1 MPRLPPPR
9 LRSPWPLALASL
21 VSLAAALPA
30 IAGGELR
37 TNPANSPRLLGEPIE
52 DYRYDPA
59 DHCVSRPRK
68 GAKVLARWL
77 DDHIRGELWGIVRCE
92 RLSSRTY
99 SVHAEGRA
107 VDWHLDARVRSERRS
122 AKRLIETLLATD
134 RDGNRHALARRMGIQ
149 GLIFDCRAWWSGTS
163 ELGEYDYC
171 YRHGSRRRHL
181 DPTQAHI
188 DHLHIELNRPGARL
202 RTSFWRGRGRDAR
215 S

>member
-1 MPRLPPPR
+1 MLSMRRFDRRPFGPPR
-9 LRSPWPLALASL
+9 ALSLAALAALALALPL
-21 VSLAAALPA
+21 VAE
-30 IAGGELR
+30 AGLR

-52 DYRYDPA
+52 DYRYDYS
-59 DHCVSRPRK
+59 DHCVSRPQK

-77 DDHIRGELWGIVRCE
+77 DHHVKGELWGIVRCE
-92 RLSSRTY
+92 RLSRDNH

-107 VDWHLDARVRSERRS
+107 IDWRLDSRARAERRS

-149 GLIFDCRAWWSGTS
+149 GLIFDCRAWWSGMS

-171 YRHGSRRRHL
+171 YRHGRRRRHL

-188 DHLHIELNRPGARL
+188 DHLHIELNWPGARL
-202 RTSFWRGRGRDAR
+202 RTSFWRGRD
-215 S
+215 